1 MSERHETFPNIFE
14 AAVLVVVLILIEVV
28 VAALLGS
35 AHLFA
40 DLNPQ
45 DVSLI
50 VTVAGNGVLFVGLMA
65 YKALGYR
72 ALFHPTRT
80 SAAAMLGVL
89 VVPIALIV
97 PGLVLMAGAL
107 NSIVIWLVP
116 MSADEVAFL
125 QTMMSASV
133 ASTLFGCIAAPVL
146 EEMLFRGV
154 ILRSFLR
161 QYSRTGAILWSSAI
175 FAIAHLNVYQAATA
189 LAIGIVSG
197 WLYERCR
204 SLWPCIVLH
213 ALYNTLVTVLFN
225 LDSSDAASAIDTAG
239 YAAMAFVAAIVG
251 GLLLLRLLGG
261 PAVAASRQKAP

>member
-14 AAVLVVVLILIEVV
+14 ALVLVVALILIEVL

-40 DLNPQ
+40 DLDPQ

-50 VTVAGNGVLFVGLMA
+50 VTVAGNGVLFIGLMA
-65 YKALGYR
+65 YKAIGYGT
-72 ALFHPTRT
+72 LFHPTRT
-80 SAAAMLGVL
+80 SALAMLSVL
-89 VVPIALIV
+89 ALPIALIV
-97 PGLVLMAGAL
+97 PGLVVMAGAL

-116 MSADEVAFL
+116 MSAREIEFL

-133 ASTLFGCIAAPVL
+133 VSTLFGCVAAPVL

-161 QYSRTGAILWSSAI
+161 QHSRTAAILWSSAI

-189 LAIGIVSG
+189 LAIGIVCG

-204 SLWPCIVLH
+204 SLWPCILLH
-213 ALYNTLVTVLFN
+213 ALYNSLVTVLFN
-225 LDSSDAASAIDTAG
+225 LDSSDAASIDTAG
-239 YAAMAFVAAIVG
+239 YTAIAFGAAIVG
-251 GLLLLRLLGG
+251 GLWLVRLLSG
-261 PAVAASRQKAP
+261 PAVATSRQKAP